1 MKLYSI
7 YLSEIRRSVCLFW
20 FEFVDWKCN
29 KRERAERTTLNRAN
43 IYVILQDYKHSPRA
57 FWLKIHENSSFWS
70 FWNYDV
76 FVVNRGAILLSSIPP
91 TIFTSNN
98 QLIVRVLRVF
108 FSLGHRLPLLSSPA
122 GQATKLSQIFLQGFV
137 KIYHYA
143 RSEIEEENR
152 DATDCICHSP
162 SPLR

>member
-1 MKLYSI
+1 M
-7 YLSEIRRSVCLFW
+7 
-20 FEFVDWKCN
+20 
-29 KRERAERTTLNRAN
+29 
-43 IYVILQDYKHSPRA
+43 
-57 FWLKIHENSSFWS
+57 
-70 FWNYDV
+70 
-76 FVVNRGAILLSSIPP
+76 FVVNRGAILLSSILP